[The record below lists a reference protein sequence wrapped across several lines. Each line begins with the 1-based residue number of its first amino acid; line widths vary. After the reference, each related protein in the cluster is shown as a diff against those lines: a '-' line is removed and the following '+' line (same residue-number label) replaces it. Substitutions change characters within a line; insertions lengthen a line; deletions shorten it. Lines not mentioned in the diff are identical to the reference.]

1 MGYKVFP
8 GALPTK
14 LEFILKEDFSL
25 PRNPTIAKIFRYIR
39 LAESIGSGFH
49 KMIEGWKEHYRIEP
63 IIEGDFDYFKITF
76 PFPEK
81 VTTDKSLSTTE
92 KEILDLIAS
101 DPNISQREL
110 ADRIGITVDGIRY
123 NMDKLKERG
132 IIKRIGGKKTG
143 HWEVLI

>member
-1 MGYKVFP
+1 
-8 GALPTK
+8 
-14 LEFILKEDFSL
+14 
-25 PRNPTIAKIFRYIR
+25 
-39 LAESIGSGFH
+39 
-49 KMIEGWKEHYRIEP
+49 MIEGWKEHYRIEP